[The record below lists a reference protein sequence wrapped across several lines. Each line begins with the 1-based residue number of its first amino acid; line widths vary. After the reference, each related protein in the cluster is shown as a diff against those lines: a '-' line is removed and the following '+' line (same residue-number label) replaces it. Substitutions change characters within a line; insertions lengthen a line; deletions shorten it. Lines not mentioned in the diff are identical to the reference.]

1 MTMTSLS
8 TGRKLEI
15 VAKVVG
21 KPILGSKT
29 FRAFKN
35 AGQATAFHLGGILRQ
50 LWHEVTGFT
59 FLALAA
65 VGGLAL
71 GREYFRYHSGK
82 TGPGHIWVA
91 VVFTA
96 MFGWFGIS
104 SFWRVRKKG
113 N

>member
-8 TGRKLEI
+8 TGRKLGI

-21 KPILGSKT
+21 KQVRGSKT
-29 FRAFKN
+29 FRALIN
-35 AGQATAFHLGGILRQ
+35 AGQATAFHLGGVLRQ

-65 VGGLAL
+65 VGAVAL
-71 GREYFRYHSGK
+71 GREYLRYHSGK
-82 TGPGHIWVA
+82 SGPGHIWAA
-91 VVFTA
+91 VIFTT